1 VTDGHGNQRMTF
13 LPIVERELRVAA
25 RRPGIYRSRWLMA
38 LGALLL
44 GGVIM
49 GWGDFFSSRGVLS
62 QSQVGG
68 YIFWGLAAFS
78 QLYCLC
84 AGRFSTAE
92 CLVIERQQGTLGLLF
107 LTDLKGYDIVLGKL
121 VATSVQAF
129 YGLLALFPVLAIPLV
144 MGGVTNGEFW
154 RVVLALVITF
164 VFSLATGMFASAL
177 ARTYEQAMARN
188 FYLMLLFAVGPVILY
203 IVVMTFFHDA
213 RLFMPL
219 FVFCPIFTLAMG
231 NDADYGA
238 TPWYFWLSAAVFVF
252 LTWVFIRRSGRI
264 VSESYREDSVEA
276 KSSTVVAKPAVDAKP
291 VRATGKSSS
300 HASFRKKYLDLNAI
314 QWLTS
319 RPGNKSAH
327 VWIFMLFAGFWWLIM
342 RGLMGREWISK
353 ESAVATSVILNLS
366 FKLWVTLESGAW
378 LARDRKSGAFE
389 LLLPTPLTV
398 TDMIR
403 GQLLSLRRQFLGPLL
418 ATVAVELLLTAVCGE
433 PTGSDAGTRFWS
445 WSAGAFML
453 VADLTALTGA
463 AMLDAMTAKNPTR
476 APIKTVLRLLILP
489 WMVVGVTVGSGVF
502 LVRNQ
507 PWPHWQPEWEF
518 VLTLWL
524 LTGILA
530 DAYFG
535 WRAWQRL
542 LTGFRHLAAG
552 ELPEKI
558 AGQTPRRRAN
568 PWSAD

>member
-1 VTDGHGNQRMTF
+1 
-13 LPIVERELRVAA
+13 
-25 RRPGIYRSRWLMA
+25 MA
-38 LGALLL
+38 LGALVL
-44 GGVIM
+44 GGIIM
-49 GWGDFFSSRGVLS
+49 GWGNFFSSRGVLS
-62 QSQVGG
+62 QAQVGG
-68 YIFWGLAAFS
+68 YLFWGLAAFS

-121 VATSVQAF
+121 AATSVQAF
-129 YGLLALFPVLAIPLV
+129 YGLLAVVPVLAIPLI

-154 RVVLALVITF
+154 RVVLVLVITF
-164 VFSLATGMFASAL
+164 VFSLATGMVVSAL
-177 ARTYEQAMARN
+177 ARTYEQAMAWN

-203 IVVMTFFHDA
+203 VVVMTFFHDA

-219 FVFCPIFTLAMG
+219 FVFCPVFTLVMG

-238 TPWYFWLSAAVFVF
+238 KPLYFWLSAGVFVI

-264 VSESYREDSVEA
+264 VSESYREDSREA
-276 KSSTVVAKPAVDAKP
+276 KSSPVVAKPVAELKP
-291 VRATGKSSS
+291 VRAAGKSFNR
-300 HASFRKKYLDLNAI
+300 AGFRKKYLDLNAI

-327 VWIFMLFAGFWWLIM
+327 VWIFMIFAGLWWLIM

-366 FKLWVTLESGAW
+366 IKLWVTLESGAW

-398 TDMIR
+398 TEMIR

-418 ATVAVELLLTAVCGE
+418 AAVAAELLLTAVCGE
-433 PTGSDAGTRFWS
+433 PARSDTRTRFWS
-445 WSAGAFML
+445 WSAGVFML
-453 VADLTALTGA
+453 VADLTALTGT
-463 AMLDAMTAKNPTR
+463 AMLDAMTAKNPAR
-476 APIKTVLRLLILP
+476 APLKTVLRLLILP
-489 WMVVGVTVGSGVF
+489 WLVVGVTVGSGVF
-502 LVRNQ
+502 LVRNE

-518 VLTLWL
+518 VLMLWL

-542 LTGFRHLAAG
+542 LTGFRDLAAG
-552 ELPEKI
+552 ESPEKV
-558 AGQTPRRRAN
+558 AAQTPRRQTN